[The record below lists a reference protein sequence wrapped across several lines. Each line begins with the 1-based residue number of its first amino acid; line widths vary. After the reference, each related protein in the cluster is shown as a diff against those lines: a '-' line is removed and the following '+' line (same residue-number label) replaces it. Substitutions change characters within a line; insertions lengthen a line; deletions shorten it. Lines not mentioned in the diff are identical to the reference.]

1 MRNNPD
7 KTMNRNGKELVH
19 LCRASGLYMLNG
31 RIRGDSLGRF
41 TYCSAL
47 GTSVVDY
54 AISDMDPSS
63 FSAFTV
69 RAQTPLSDH
78 SQINIY
84 LRKHTRDTVKKQ
96 PSKLHHLNQSYRWAP
111 NSAEQFTQ
119 ILNSNEIKHTINTV
133 NNSHYQNK
141 KNDKRQTISS
151 KKLH

>member
-7 KTMNRNGKELVH
+7 KTINKLGKELVEM
-19 LCRASGLYMLNG
+19 CRASGLFILNG

-47 GTSVVDY
+47 GRSVVDY

-69 RAQTPLSDH
+69 KTQTPLSDH

-84 LRKHTRDTVKKQ
+84 LRKHAINTLKKQ
-96 PSKLHHLNQSYRWAP
+96 PNKLYDLNQPYRWAP
-111 NSAEQFTQ
+111 NSAEQFAE
-119 ILNSNEIKHTINTV
+119 ILNSNEIKEAINSF
-133 NNSHYQNK
+133 NNS
-141 KNDKRQTISS
+141 
-151 KKLH
+151 L